1 MSSDN
6 LPDYHESS
14 GPAVRLLQGVVYS
27 EDEKVWAALIS
38 HKLRLENYF
47 ARLGLMLVIDEAD
60 GFAYL
65 RQMGE
70 DDARPSGYEKL
81 PILIPRKSLGYSL
94 TILCVLLREYLRRFD
109 EEELTDERCIVETN
123 VLFDEWRTF
132 QKPANDDVKQLKEFA
147 SLVRRADEEFG
158 FIRKYAEEPESWE
171 IRRILKARLPV
182 LELENLLDQL
192 RSYVGKGPVKE
203 AASTQDDG

>member
-1 MSSDN
+1 MPSDS
-6 LPDYHESS
+6 LPEYHESS
-14 GPAVRLLQGVVYS
+14 GPAVRLLQGVIYS
-27 EDEKVWAALIS
+27 EDEKVWAPLLS
-38 HKLRLENYF
+38 HRVRLENYF

-70 DDARPSGYEKL
+70 DDARPLGYEKL
-81 PILIPRKSLGYSL
+81 PVLIPRKSLGYPL

-109 EEELTDERCIVETN
+109 EEELTDERCVVETSE
-123 VLFDEWRTF
+123 LFDEWRTF
-132 QKPANDDVKQLKEFA
+132 QKPVNDDVKQLKEFA
-147 SLVRRADEEFG
+147 SLMRRADEEFG

-182 LELENLLDQL
+182 LELENLLNQL
-192 RSYVGKGPVKE
+192 RSYVAKGPVKE
-203 AASTQDDG
+203 TSTTEDNG